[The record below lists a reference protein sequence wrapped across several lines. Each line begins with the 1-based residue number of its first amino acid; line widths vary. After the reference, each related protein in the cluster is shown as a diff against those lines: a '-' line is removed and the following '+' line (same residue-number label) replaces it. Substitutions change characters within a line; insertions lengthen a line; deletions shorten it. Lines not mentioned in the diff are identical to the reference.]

1 MAGPRITLTR
11 RQILFLLPLAVFL
24 VLAVY
29 LLVGLGLDPR
39 RVPSALIDKPA
50 PEFALEGIKGGPGL
64 RTADLKS
71 GKVGLVNFFASWCA
85 PCRAEH
91 PYLMRLKEAGI
102 PVYGINQRDKPDDA
116 TAWLARLGNPF
127 AKIGADREGR
137 VGIDFGVY
145 GLPESYVVDGAG
157 RIRYKVTGPITNAH
171 QYDEL
176 VAVIE
181 SLRK

>member
-1 MAGPRITLTR
+1 
-11 RQILFLLPLAVFL
+11 
-24 VLAVY
+24 
-29 LLVGLGLDPR
+29 
-39 RVPSALIDKPA
+39 
-50 PEFALEGIKGGPGL
+50 
-64 RTADLKS
+64 
-71 GKVGLVNFFASWCA
+71 
-85 PCRAEH
+85 
-91 PYLMRLKEAGI
+91 MRLKEAGI